1 MASAAQTRCLTEA
14 WCSRQTW
21 GVQDFA
27 LSYARY
33 LIFQDMAD
41 ADEDR
46 RIDCQDVLGH
56 DFPRLIGCGW
66 QEFANFVT
74 SGKAE
79 KVGIKV
85 P

>member
-1 MASAAQTRCLTEA
+1 MTSKR
-14 WCSRQTW
+14 RI
-21 GVQDFA
+21 
-27 LSYARY
+27 RY

-46 RIDCQDVLGH
+46 RIDCKERASVFHL
-56 DFPRLIGCGW
+56 PRSWEIAIGQAVCAKL
-66 QEFANFVT
+66 QEFAEFIA

-85 P
+85 ARIKLRL